1 MVSSVILP
9 FRIAFLEESA
19 YPFLLVLRFH
29 HEREEALLIQ
39 APLIE
44 GQARRRSNGRF
55 RKPHGEGAPRRDSIG
70 DFERPLLKA
79 RVREDFVHE
88 AHTERLGRIDPI
100 AWQRELQ
107 RGSEPDQPRKSLAS
121 PAAGGDSDV
130 GRGRSE
136 CRAVRADQYVSG
148 WGQL

>member
-19 YPFLLVLRFH
+19 YPFFLVLRFH

-44 GQARRRSNGRF
+44 GQARRRSDGRF

-79 RVREDFVHE
+79 RVRDDFVHE
-88 AHTERLGRIDPI
+88 AHTERLPRIDSI
-100 AWQRELQ
+100 ACQRELQ
-107 RGSEPDQPRKSLAS
+107 RVSEPDQPRKSLAS
-121 PAAGGDSDV
+121 TATRNDADV
-130 GRGRSE
+130 DLRLPERGP
-136 CRAVRADQYVSG
+136 V
-148 WGQL
+148 